1 MNAKEVDAMKR
12 VLNNLNAV
20 TDPSVTSTV
29 DKSVKADES
38 KAMLDILTRLSK
50 VNEKTQTV
58 IAENV
63 DTRTR
68 QLATT
73 QKTERGVSIANYLVS
88 ITESENA
95 GVKRNLY
102 SILDTSTNEV
112 LYQDIAL
119 YESVMAIT
127 RQLLLK
133 KQISWKKCDE
143 IIQLDQDYSRHLYE
157 AGALKQRIQTATDM
171 DRKCLYENKYSRT
184 VGLAKEAKR
193 NILKSY

>member
-20 TDPSVTSTV
+20 TDPTVTSTV
-29 DKSVKADES
+29 DKSVKAGES
-38 KAMLDILTRLSK
+38 KAMLEILTRLSK
-50 VNEKTQTV
+50 VNEKTQTA
-58 IAENV
+58 IAESV
-63 DTRTR
+63 DTKTR

-95 GVKRNLY
+95 GVTRNLY
-102 SILDTSTNEV
+102 SIVDTATNEV

-127 RQLLLK
+127 RQLLLN

-143 IIQLDQDYSRHLYE
+143 IIQLDQDYARHLYE